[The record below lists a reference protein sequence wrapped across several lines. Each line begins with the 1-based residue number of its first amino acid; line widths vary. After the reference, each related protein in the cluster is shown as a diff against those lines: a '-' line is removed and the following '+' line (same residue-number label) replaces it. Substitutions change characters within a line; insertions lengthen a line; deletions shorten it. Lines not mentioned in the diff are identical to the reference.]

1 MLLKA
6 LKLGAPF
13 LAGGGPTSM
22 VTRKAVDWL
31 QDRLEEPGEQ
41 RVTTSRLVPG
51 DRLEIVARPAP
62 TKIERRLEAE
72 LAAAKSQLAKARSVS
87 PKQVKVAAKLE
98 RTQRRLLEAPEGS
111 KKAAK
116 LGGEEADLLVA
127 FDRLDVRR
135 DDRRELAD
143 EVAELESRLE
153 TQRAFAL
160 ATAGGS
166 GTTKRRFFRAD
177 D

>member
-13 LAGGGPTSM
+13 LAGGGPAGM
-22 VTRKAVDWL
+22 VARKAVDWL
-31 QDRLEEPGEQ
+31 QDRLEDPGEQ
-41 RVTTSRLVPG
+41 RVTTTRLLPG
-51 DRLEIVARPAP
+51 DRLEVVARPTP
-62 TKIERRLEAE
+62 TKTERRLEAE
-72 LAAAKSQLAKARSVS
+72 LSAAKAELAKARSAN

-98 RTQRRLLEAPEGS
+98 RTQRRLSKAPEGS
-111 KKAAK
+111 KTAAK

-143 EVAELESRLE
+143 EVAQLESHLE
-153 TQRAFAL
+153 AQRAIAL
-160 ATAGGS
+160 ARAGGS